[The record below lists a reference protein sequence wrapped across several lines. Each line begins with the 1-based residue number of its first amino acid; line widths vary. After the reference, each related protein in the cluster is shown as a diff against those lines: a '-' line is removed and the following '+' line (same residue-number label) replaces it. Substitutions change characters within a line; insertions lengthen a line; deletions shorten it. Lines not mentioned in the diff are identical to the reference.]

1 MSEEIVLQLDEICN
15 SITTTQKG
23 TYMNIDKEVLVEWI
37 EVLKSELEGGEF
49 E

>member
-15 SITTTQKG
+15 SITTTQEG
-23 TYMNIDKEVLVEWI
+23 TFMNVDKEVLVEWV
-37 EVLKSELEGGEF
+37 EVLKSELEGGEI